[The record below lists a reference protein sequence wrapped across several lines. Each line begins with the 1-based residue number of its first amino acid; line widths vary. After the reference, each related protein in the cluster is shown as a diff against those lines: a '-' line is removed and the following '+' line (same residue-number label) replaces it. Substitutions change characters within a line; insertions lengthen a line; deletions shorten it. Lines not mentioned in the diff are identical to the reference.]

1 MGKKV
6 EELPFSIKCRQSAQN
21 SSLDI
26 IHSFMGITLEVSVS
40 RKTIFF
46 FYTVYMLLIVP
57 RKLRSSSETMH
68 LNITYVS
75 ELPSYHFTC
84 ETSGLQCCLFKSEL
98 LH

>member
-46 FYTVYMLLIVP
+46 
-57 RKLRSSSETMH
+57 
-68 LNITYVS
+68 
-75 ELPSYHFTC
+75 
-84 ETSGLQCCLFKSEL
+84 L
-98 LH
+98 LHGLHAAYCTQKA